1 MKTVMVINSKGG
13 SGKTTIAINIAAYY
27 AQKGFEVRL
36 VDLDPQQSSL
46 DWLSSRPTAK
56 PKKKGTTSFTKP
68 LKQKQDNLMVVYDVP
83 AAIHGSRLE
92 TYIKK
97 AQKIVV
103 PVLPSPIDMKAA
115 KKFVQSLKNM
125 GAVVRKKIKI
135 GFVANKCRANTN
147 IFLELDDYLLRAKG
161 VHYITAFRDNTNYI
175 KSAKK
180 GLGIF
185 EFAETATAQDREEW
199 KSLISWINS
208 SKK

>member
-13 SGKTTIAINIAAYY
+13 SGKTTIAVNIAAYY
-27 AQKGFEVRL
+27 AHKGLDVTL
-36 VDLDPQQSSL
+36 VDLDPQRSSL
-46 DWLSSRPTAK
+46 DWLENRPLSK
-56 PKKKGTTSFTKP
+56 PKIKGTASFTKP
-68 LKQKQDNLMVVYDVP
+68 LKKRDNMIVVYDVP
-83 AAIHGSRLE
+83 AAVHGHRLE

-115 KKFVQSLKNM
+115 KKFIQSLRSM
-125 GAVVRKKIKI
+125 GPVIRKKIKV
-135 GFVANKCRANTN
+135 GLVANKCRANTN
-147 IFLELDDYLLRAKG
+147 IFLELDDYLVRERG
-161 VHYITAFRDNTNYI
+161 MPYVTAFRDNTNYL

-208 SKK
+208 SKR

>member
-13 SGKTTIAINIAAYY
+13 SGKTTISTNIAAYY

-36 VDLDPQQSSL
+36 VDLDVQQSSL
-46 DWLSSRPTAK
+46 AWLANRPSSK
-56 PKKKGTTSFTKP
+56 PKIVGTTSFTKP
-68 LKQKQDNLMVVYDVP
+68 LKKTKDNFIVVYDVP
-83 AAIHGSRLE
+83 AAIHGPRLE

-103 PVLPSPIDMKAA
+103 PVLPSPIDMEAA
-115 KKFVQSLKNM
+115 KKFIQNLKNM

-135 GFVANKCRANTN
+135 GFVANRCRANTN
-147 IFLELDDYLLRAKG
+147 IFLELDEYLLKARG

-185 EFAETATAQDREEW
+185 EFAERATAQDREEW

-208 SKK
+208 SRK